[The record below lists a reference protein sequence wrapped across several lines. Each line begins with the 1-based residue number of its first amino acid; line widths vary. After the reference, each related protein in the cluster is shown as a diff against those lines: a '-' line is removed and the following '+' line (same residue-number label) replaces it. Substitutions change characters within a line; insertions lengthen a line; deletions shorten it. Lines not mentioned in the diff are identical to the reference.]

1 MRFPFG
7 MERQLYCNSRR
18 QVMFTNRKRYTP
30 PLETRADNPIPE
42 GNLLF
47 RRKKKKKTKLC
58 FIKTTSKSVFSKY
71 ATFSG
76 RARRS
81 EFWYFYLF
89 YILVALGLSFLS
101 IRIPIAKYLYI
112 LFGLGV
118 FLPYTAVT
126 VRRLHDIGKSGWIL
140 LIFMVASLLISM
152 LTFLYID
159 IFAPTNEGSFRTV
172 SIFIFIV
179 FALAIWFIVLMCKDS
194 QPGENKWGP
203 NPKEVPSTNV

>member
-1 MRFPFG
+1 MSFG
-7 MERQLYCNSRR
+7 E
-18 QVMFTNRKRYTP
+18 
-30 PLETRADNPIPE
+30 AI
-42 GNLLF
+42 
-47 RRKKKKKTKLC
+47 
-58 FIKTTSKSVFSKY
+58 KSVFSKY

-89 YILVALGLSFLS
+89 YILVAFGLSFLS

-140 LIFMVASLLISM
+140 LIFMVATLLISM
-152 LTFLYID
+152 MVFLFID
-159 IFAPTNEGSFRTV
+159 IIVPTNEGSSMTV
-172 SIFIFIV
+172 FIVHSLFVFIV
-179 FALAIWFIVLMCKDS
+179 FALAIWLIVCLCKDS

-203 NPKEVPSTNV
+203 NPKEVQSENNSGMNY

>member
-1 MRFPFG
+1 MSFG
-7 MERQLYCNSRR
+7 E
-18 QVMFTNRKRYTP
+18 
-30 PLETRADNPIPE
+30 AI
-42 GNLLF
+42 
-47 RRKKKKKTKLC
+47 
-58 FIKTTSKSVFSKY
+58 KSVFSKY

-89 YILVALGLSFLS
+89 YILIAFGLSFLS
-101 IRIPIAKYLYI
+101 ILIPIAKYLYI

-126 VRRLHDIGKSGWIL
+126 VRRLHDIGKSGWFL
-140 LIFMVASLLISM
+140 LIFMVVIFLISM
-152 LTFLYID
+152 LMFLIID
-159 IFAPTNEGSFRTV
+159 IIAPTNESSSMTV
-172 SIFIFIV
+172 FIV
-179 FALAIWFIVLMCKDS
+179 YSLFVFIVLALAIWLIVWLCKDS

>member
-1 MRFPFG
+1 MSFG
-7 MERQLYCNSRR
+7 E
-18 QVMFTNRKRYTP
+18 
-30 PLETRADNPIPE
+30 AI
-42 GNLLF
+42 
-47 RRKKKKKTKLC
+47 
-58 FIKTTSKSVFSKY
+58 KSVFSKY

-89 YILVALGLSFLS
+89 YILVAFGLSFLS
-101 IRIPIAKYLYI
+101 IRIPVAKYLYI

-140 LIFMVASLLISM
+140 LIFMVVIFLISM
-152 LTFLYID
+152 LMFLLID
-159 IFAPTNEGSFRTV
+159 IIAPTIEGSSMTV
-172 SIFIFIV
+172 FIVYSIFVLIV
-179 FALAIWFIVLMCKDS
+179 LALAIWLIVWLCRDS

-203 NPKEVPSTNV
+203 NPKEVPSESNSGKNY

>member
-1 MRFPFG
+1 MSFG
-7 MERQLYCNSRR
+7 E
-18 QVMFTNRKRYTP
+18 
-30 PLETRADNPIPE
+30 AI
-42 GNLLF
+42 
-47 RRKKKKKTKLC
+47 
-58 FIKTTSKSVFSKY
+58 KSVFSKY

-89 YILVALGLSFLS
+89 YILVASGLSFLS
-101 IRIPIAKYLYI
+101 LMIPIAKYLYI

-140 LIFMVASLLISM
+140 LIFMVATLLISM
-152 LTFLYID
+152 MVFLFID
-159 IFAPTNEGSFRTV
+159 IIVPTNEGSSMTV
-172 SIFIFIV
+172 FIVHSLFVFIV
-179 FALAIWFIVLMCKDS
+179 FALAIWLIVCLCKDS

-203 NPKEVPSTNV
+203 NPKEVQSENNSGMNY